1 MNYLAEITET
11 QLQIIYKVMIKR
23 IAKGYSAE
31 QLSYLLGRPRN
42 YVSKVEFFAHDCYHV
57 SELSKI
63 AKALEE
69 DDYTSFLP
77 ATIKDD
83 RIKIHMEKNLCGDTY
98 TYTCATFSEE
108 HKRKVRFVLE
118 EYVGLRVFLGYSG
131 VLDYDMLIV
140 LDTVEVMIRDQYFGK
155 QRSPLD
161 VFLSI
166 KRFLK
171 FSINPYCLQL
181 VLDSYC
187 ETHCNSKLKRVY
199 KGNYFFYI
207 LDEGAPDS
215 CPENN
220 SGSMPF

>member
-31 QLSYLLGRPRN
+31 QLSYLLGRQRN
-42 YVSKVEFFAHDCYHV
+42 YVAKVEFFAHDCYHI

-69 DDYTSFLP
+69 DDYTCFMP
-77 ATIKDD
+77 ARIRDD
-83 RIKIHMEKNLCGDTY
+83 RIKIHMEKDLKDDTY

-108 HKRKVRFVLE
+108 HKRRIRFVLE
-118 EYVGLRVFLGYSG
+118 EYVGLYVFMDYSG
-131 VLDYDMLIV
+131 TLDYEMMIV
-140 LDTVEVMIRDQYFGK
+140 LDTVEVMIRDDYFDK
-155 QRSPLD
+155 ERSPLD
-161 VFLSI
+161 IFLSI

-187 ETHCNSKLKRVY
+187 ETNYRRKLKRTY

-207 LDEGAPDS
+207 IDED
-215 CPENN
+215 
-220 SGSMPF
+220 